1 MVGAMQVGMTMGR
14 VAWRG
19 VHCQVRACCAWAGI
33 GIHFFFFFFFYFF
46 FLFFSFPTKMQYSL
60 FFFSSPVVYTRIF
73 SFLPLLM
80 EGKEV

>member
-33 GIHFFFFFFFYFF
+33 GIHFFFFFFF
-46 FLFFSFPTKMQYSL
+46 
-60 FFFSSPVVYTRIF
+60 
-73 SFLPLLM
+73 
-80 EGKEV
+80 